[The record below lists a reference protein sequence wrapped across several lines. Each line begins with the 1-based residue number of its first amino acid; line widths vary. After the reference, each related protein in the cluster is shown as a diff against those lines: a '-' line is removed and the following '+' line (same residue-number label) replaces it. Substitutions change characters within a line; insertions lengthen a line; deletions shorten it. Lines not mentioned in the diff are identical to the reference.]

1 MQWTQVTDP
10 FHHLQLSALVAAIP
24 VFFIFWALIIKKMKG
39 WQASL
44 LTMVIALVIAL
55 AVYRMP
61 ADLALLSAFHGAL
74 YGFFPI
80 CWIIIPALFLFNITV
95 RSGQFEVIRNCMA
108 ALTSDRRLQVLL
120 IAFSFGAFLEGTAGF
135 ATPVVI
141 TAAMLFSL
149 GFDPLYAAGI
159 CLIANTAPVA
169 FGSVGIPIIVAA
181 HVSGL
186 PEMPISQLVGRTLPF
201 LSLALP
207 FYMVVLTA
215 GWRRSLEV
223 WPATLVSGLSFA
235 LFQWLCSN
243 FMGPMLPDIIA
254 GIASI
259 ICLLVLLRW
268 WKPRSVWRFRDEP
281 AGVTGEAGGD
291 VAGGDGMRALRYTRG
306 QIIKALSPFII
317 MTLLVI
323 GWGIQPVKDA
333 LNAAGEFLWH
343 IPGLDQRIVTA
354 SGGTLLSQVFHFNL
368 LSASGTAIF
377 FTAVIIV
384 PVLGLSYRAAAGIFL
399 ATLKQLKFPIITICS
414 VLGFT
419 YISNNA
425 GMSDTM
431 ARALAA
437 TGVLFP
443 FFAPVLG
450 WLGVFITGSDTS
462 SNALFVRLQRV
473 TAQTIGVDPAVTV
486 AANCSGGVVGK
497 MISPQSIAVAAAA
510 GGLIGQESRLFRFT
524 VKHSFILLMVIC
536 CLVAAQAYL
545 FKGLI
550 PSYTLTTGAA
560 VTTVA
565 PDAARGYRYLLVLGL
580 VVVGVVSG
588 ILLVTRKR
596 VMAVE

>member
-10 FHHLQLSALVAAIP
+10 FHHLLLSALVAAIP

-55 AVYRMP
+55 SVYRMP

-108 ALTSDRRLQVLL
+108 ALTSDRRLQILL

-201 LSLALP
+201 LSLVLP

-223 WPATLVSGLSFA
+223 WPATLVSGLSFS

-259 ICLLVLLRW
+259 VCLLVLLRW
-268 WKPRSVWRFRDEP
+268 WKPRSIWRFRDEP
-281 AGVTGEAGGD
+281 AGVPGEVGGNGTGE
-291 VAGGDGMRALRYTRG
+291 LRYTRG

-333 LNAAGEFLWH
+333 LNAAGEFLWP
-343 IPGLDQRIVTA
+343 IPGLNSRIITA
-354 SGGTLLSQVFHFNL
+354 SGGVPLAQVFHFNL

-377 FTAVIIV
+377 FTSLIIV
-384 PVLGLSYRAAAGIFL
+384 PVLGMSYRTAAGIFL

-524 VKHSFILLMVIC
+524 VKHSFILLVVIC

-550 PSYTLTTGAA
+550 PSYTLTTSAA
-560 VTTVA
+560 AMTVA
-565 PDAARGYRYLLVLGL
+565 PDAARGYRYLFVLGL
-580 VVVGVVSG
+580 VIAGVVSG

-596 VMAVE
+596 RMAVE